1 MKNINNLLTLLTTL
15 LLLAACEKEGDKFFL
30 STPEG
35 NELIVSTDAIILK
48 EEAAKLYA
56 MSLAWTEQTLQI
68 NDSRYEPTTG
78 IETTVQA
85 SLTEDFSGNIQES
98 CGKRPFQ
105 KLYSRCPKCGC
116 LPIRNYRNQSHSNL
130 FPFSRK
136 KRKQYRSYLQQYCQ
150 SNSYTIFY

>member
-1 MKNINNLLTLLTTL
+1 MKNINNLLTTL

-98 CGKRPFQ
+98 VESGLSK
-105 KLYSRCPKCGC
+105 
-116 LPIRNYRNQSHSNL
+116 
-130 FPFSRK
+130 
-136 KRKQYRSYLQQYCQ
+136 
-150 SNSYTIFY
+150 SYTVAALNVVAYRLGITEIKATPIISV